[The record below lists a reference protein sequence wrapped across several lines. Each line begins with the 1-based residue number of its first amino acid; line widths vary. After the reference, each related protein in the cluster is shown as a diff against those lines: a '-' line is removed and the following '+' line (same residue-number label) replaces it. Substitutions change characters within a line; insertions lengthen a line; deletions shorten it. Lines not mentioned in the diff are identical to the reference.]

1 LRGLSKNTRIL
12 LIGFFLASLLIRLF
26 FAFSIP
32 HRFEPGKVKIQPFND
47 EYPHLKYSL
56 YLIEHR
62 QFPVNRHITS
72 LYDPV
77 AWIFSDFEY
86 AQPPLFYLLNVPAA
100 LFPDPMLASRLFAVL
115 LSSIILWPL
124 IISALEIF
132 RRNETA
138 AVLMA
143 ALAGFNPVFLR
154 IGSSVSNDN
163 LVWLLSLILF
173 RLFLHDREFK
183 RKWLFGLLIGLG
195 ILTKTSFFI
204 WLIFPFA
211 RMIMLI
217 KEGTWKR
224 IAMNSA
230 VIVIVALII
239 SGWWLVRNQ
248 THYGDWTG
256 ITGGSGPPGQFLNTA
271 SLYLFNDFLKSAVQ
285 FTFFPVI
292 EESYVF
298 IMPGFALILFVLVGF
313 VIQFRQLREEFKDSR
328 DLFDC
333 VIFTILNLLF
343 FVNANLQWNLSETRH
358 LAIGMLPLL
367 CLVCAVLLK
376 NLGKF
381 SIPVA
386 VLINA
391 AYVSVLW

>member
-1 LRGLSKNTRIL
+1 LRGLSKNTRNL
-12 LIGFFLASLLIRLF
+12 LIAFFLASLLIRLF
-26 FAFSIP
+26 FAFSVP
-32 HRFEPGKVKIQPFND
+32 HRFEPGKAKFQPFND

-62 QFPVNRHITS
+62 RFPVNRHITS

-86 AQPPLFYLLNVPAA
+86 AQPPLFYLLNISAA
-100 LFPDPMLASRLFAVL
+100 LFPDPMFASRLLAVL
-115 LSSIILWPL
+115 LSSITLWLL

-138 AVLMA
+138 AILMA
-143 ALAGFNPVFLR
+143 AIAGFNPVFLR

-163 LVWLLSLILF
+163 LVWLLSVILF
-173 RLFLHDREFK
+173 RLFLHDREFQ

-204 WLIFPFA
+204 WVVFPFA

-217 KEGTWKR
+217 KEGTFKR
-224 IAMNSA
+224 IAINSA
-230 VIVIVALII
+230 VIAIVALII

-256 ITGGSGPPGQFLNTA
+256 ITGGSGPPGEFLNTA
-271 SLYLFNDFLKSAVQ
+271 SLYVFDDFLKSVFQ
-285 FTFFPVI
+285 FTLFPVI
-292 EESYVF
+292 EESSIFVL
-298 IMPGFALILFVLVGF
+298 PAFALILFVLVGF
-313 VIQFRQLREEFKDSR
+313 VIQFRELREEFKDSR
-328 DLFDC
+328 DLPDF
-333 VIFTILNLLF
+333 VLFTVLNLLF

-358 LAIGMLPLL
+358 LAIGLLPLL

-376 NLGKF
+376 NLGKV
-381 SIPVA
+381 SIA
-386 VLINA
+386 FAILINA
-391 AYVSVLW
+391 VYVSVLW